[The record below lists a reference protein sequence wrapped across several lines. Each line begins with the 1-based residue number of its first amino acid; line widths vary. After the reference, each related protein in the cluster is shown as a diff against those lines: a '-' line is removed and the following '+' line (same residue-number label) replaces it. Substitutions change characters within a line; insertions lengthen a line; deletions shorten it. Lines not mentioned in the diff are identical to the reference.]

1 MGTEN
6 YTLTQTSKQN
16 TSVEMHISSSTES
29 FFLFQPQEHKILL
42 TRGVEYKVKEK
53 V

>member
-1 MGTEN
+1 MGTES

-16 TSVEMHISSSTES
+16 TSVEMHISLSMES
-29 FFLFQPQEHKILL
+29 FLFQPQEHKILL
-42 TRGVEYKVKEK
+42 TYGVEYKVKEK